1 MIEGCD
7 RARDLD
13 AWLAPF
19 LAAMARKTR
28 RTWAPLYRRGLG
40 GPGER
45 KSLQPMA
52 QRLGRSGHDQLQH
65 FIASPAWD
73 DGPLWTELAHEAD
86 RLVGGPDAY
95 LVIDDTALPKKGTL
109 SVGGARQYCGQLGK
123 KANCQCLVSLTLA
136 QREVPVP
143 VALRLFLPEEWT
155 SNAERCAQAGV
166 PAASRRARSKGEI
179 ALSELDRLRET
190 GLRFGTVLADA
201 GYGTSAAFR
210 HGLDVRGL
218 KWAVGIARNQKVYA
232 ADVQLV
238 PPAGRARKPG
248 PDQEPRPAEDVLA
261 PLSWRRMT
269 WRQGTKGALTARFA
283 ALRVRGGDGLVWANN
298 RHLPGE
304 EVWRVALLRQAQVLP
319 QQFAARHVA
328 TRAGRRD
335 QGALGLRA
343 EIGRA
348 HV

>member
-1 MIEGCD
+1 M
-7 RARDLD
+7 
-13 AWLAPF
+13 
-19 LAAMARKTR
+19 
-28 RTWAPLYRRGLG
+28 
-40 GPGER
+40 
-45 KSLQPMA
+45 
-52 QRLGRSGHDQLQH
+52 
-65 FIASPAWD
+65 
-73 DGPLWTELAHEAD
+73 
-86 RLVGGPDAY
+86 
-95 LVIDDTALPKKGTL
+95 IDDTALPKKGTL
-109 SVGGARQYCGQLGK
+109 SVGVARQYCGQLGK

-232 ADVQLV
+232 ADVRLV
-238 PPAGRARKPG
+238 PPAGRARKPV

-261 PLSWRRMT
+261 LLEGPQQELPEAPACFICPNTGSTTCFRKRYRLRRP
-269 WRQGTKGALTARFA
+269 ARFSVSAIARIRGILVSLRRPA
-283 ALRVRGGDGLVWANN
+283 AWAS
-298 RHLPGE
+298 P
-304 EVWRVALLRQAQVLP
+304 
-319 QQFAARHVA
+319 
-328 TRAGRRD
+328 
-335 QGALGLRA
+335 
-343 EIGRA
+343 
-348 HV
+348 